1 MSLAE
6 KYLSTPAWREVRTE
20 LVLGRPV
27 QVYAERLRSVT
38 DLLEISSAHDDQVLL
53 VHGDRRVT
61 FGEFV
66 PATLAGAGE
75 LIRLGV
81 RPGDRVLIFSYN
93 CAEFLLA
100 MWAIWRAGAV
110 PVLANRW
117 WSQRELDAIM
127 AGVRPA
133 LVVTDATDLS
143 FGPAPVLPMAEL
155 ATWWGQPPGE
165 VTLPPAPEEDA
176 VALIVYTAGSTG
188 VPKGV
193 QLSHR
198 NLVATQ
204 QILHVMMG
212 GRPPAAASAAEQK
225 VALMTTPMFHNG
237 GVTASLTAL
246 VDGNRMVFLRGR
258 FDPAEALGLIE
269 RERAASWNAVPTVY
283 ARLLRHE
290 QAAQTDLSSLAAPS
304 TGGTMVPPAVL
315 ALAREK
321 LPAAR
326 TGLTVGYGMTE
337 MAFISMALGDQVAA
351 RPGTVG
357 RPIPLVEV
365 AVAEPD
371 ASGEGE
377 LIGRSPAMMVGY
389 FGVEKQPIDA
399 GGWYHTGDLGRLD
412 EDGFIYVT
420 GRVSDMVI
428 RGGENISC
436 PHVEEALGEHDAIL
450 EVAVLG
456 LPDDDLG
463 EVLGAAVYPVPG
475 TSLTP
480 ADVAAFAG
488 SHLARFEIPTR
499 WLFLS
504 EPLPTTA
511 AGKVDKVGLRQR
523 FTDQAS

>member
-6 KYLSTPAWREVRTE
+6 KYLSTPAWREARTE

-27 QVYAERLRSVT
+27 QVYAERLRNVT
-38 DLLEISSAHDDQVLL
+38 DLLEISSARDDQVLL

-66 PATLAGAGE
+66 PATLTGAE
-75 LIRLGV
+75 RLIQLGV
-81 RPGDRVLIFSYN
+81 KPGERVLIFSYN

-100 MWAIWRAGAV
+100 MWATWRAGAV
-110 PVLANRW
+110 PVLGNRW
-117 WSQRELDAIM
+117 WSQRELDATQ
-127 AGVRPA
+127 ASVRPA
-133 LVVTDATDLS
+133 LVITDAPVLS
-143 FGPAPVLPMAEL
+143 FGPAPVLQMDEL
-155 ATWWGQPPGE
+155 ATWWSQQAGE
-165 VTLPPAPEEDA
+165 VTLPPGPEEDA

-188 VPKGV
+188 APKGV

-204 QILHVMMG
+204 QILHVMTG
-212 GRPPAAASAAEQK
+212 GRPPAATTAAEQK

-258 FDPAEALGLIE
+258 FDPAEALELIE

-290 QAAQTDLSSLAAPS
+290 QAARTDLSSLAAPS

-315 ALAREK
+315 ALARDR
-321 LPAAR
+321 LRSAR

-337 MAFISMALGDQVAA
+337 MAFISMATGDQVTA

-365 AVAEPD
+365 AVSGPD

-389 FGVEKQPIDA
+389 FGTGQQPIDSD
-399 GGWYHTGDLGRLD
+399 GWYHTGDLGRLD
-412 EDGFIYVT
+412 QDGFIYVT
-420 GRVSDMVI
+420 GRVNDMVI

-436 PHVEEALGEHDAIL
+436 PHVEEALAEHDGVL

-463 EVLGAAVYPVPG
+463 EVLGAVVYPVPG
-475 TSLTP
+475 TSLAP
-480 ADVAAFAG
+480 ADVVAFAR
-488 SHLARFEIPTR
+488 SHLARFEVPTR
-499 WLFLS
+499 WMFLA

-511 AGKVDKVGLRQR
+511 AGKVDKVGLRRR
-523 FTDQAS
+523 FAAEAG